1 MVARYSEEE
10 LFTPMMQQQ
19 TPFKDPNLADFYTR
33 MGERTLENAKDVAS
47 KQVEA
52 SRIAN
57 QATIDANEKLFGAL
71 GNAPR
76 AFLESKQQKQD
87 IELKRA
93 AAEREKAQSEESLA
107 GARQTREFGA
117 QMQPA
122 ALKQAQAGGRL
133 TETQAAG
140 AEAEQRIAQA
150 PATGPGALPGETN
163 QQYNARSQQAITKL
177 NQENIALQNAGMTTE
192 NSQKIARNQREIE
205 AHKQNIAATRAGIAA
220 TEVGTKVAQAGLT
233 ANENA
238 ARIAALSAR
247 LQVAKNDAESAAI
260 LAQMDKEG
268 ITPGQKAQA
277 LQAAKTAGTSQK
289 VIEQALAAGN
299 PETQRTYKAMDDAET
314 YVRTSAALKSALD
327 KFKSSPTFGDAD
339 KVSLEKISETLR
351 ASGKPAA
358 ADRIVKMVDV
368 LSGMNQV
375 TRSARATVVIGDVI
389 EELATDLD
397 ERNKVNQNDP
407 KIQKAVEMLRST
419 RNEVSGLSPA
429 GRNLTN
435 PFSNPSAPVQGAPVN
450 MPVVPAG
457 AMPRTQQKVGKR

>member
-1 MVARYSEEE
+1 MPRYSEEE
-10 LFTPMMQQQ
+10 LYTPMQQQ
-19 TPFKDPNLADFYTR
+19 TAFKDPNLADFYTR
-33 MGERTLENAKDVAS
+33 MGERTLENANKTID

-52 SRIAN
+52 SRIRN
-57 QATIDANEKLFGAL
+57 QATIDSNEKLFGAL

-76 AFLESKQQKQD
+76 AYIDAQDRQQNM
-87 IELKRA
+87 ELKRA
-93 AAEREKAQSEESLA
+93 AAEREKAQSEESLLGMRQNRETA
-107 GARQTREFGA
+107 EEMRPVNLANARNT
-117 QMQPA
+117 
-122 ALKQAQAGGRL
+122 GRL

-140 AEAEQRIAQA
+140 AESELKIAQA

-163 QQYNARSQQAITKL
+163 QQYNARSQQAINKL
-177 NQENIALQNAGMTTE
+177 NQENLALQNAGMTTE

-205 AHKQNIAATRAGIAA
+205 AHKQNIAATKAGIAS

-314 YVRTSAALKSALD
+314 YARTSVALKSALED
-327 KFKSSPTFGDAD
+327 FKKTSVFGSAD
-339 KVSLEKISETLR
+339 TVPLEKISNTLR
-351 ASGKPAA
+351 STGNIAA
-358 ADRIVKMVDV
+358 ADRLTKMIDV
-368 LSGMNQV
+368 LSGTSQF
-375 TRSARATVVIGDVI
+375 TRSDRATVEIGKYI
-389 EELATDLD
+389 EELADDLQA
-397 ERNKVNQNDP
+397 RNDVNQNNP
-407 KIQKAVEMLRST
+407 KITEAIKMLRST

-435 PFSNPSAPVQGAPVN
+435 PFSNPSVPVQGAPIN
-450 MPVVPAG
+450 TPVVPAG
-457 AMPRTQQKVGKR
+457 AMPRSQQKVGKR